1 MACQQAPEPKLEPGT
16 LQVTKTII
24 KGEHSTCAEI
34 QSGDGGGGDSSVTGK
49 LHDRLTCSSSQLGG

>member
-34 QSGDGGGGDSSVTGK
+34 QSGDGGGGGQQC
-49 LHDRLTCSSSQLGG
+49 DRKTARQAYM